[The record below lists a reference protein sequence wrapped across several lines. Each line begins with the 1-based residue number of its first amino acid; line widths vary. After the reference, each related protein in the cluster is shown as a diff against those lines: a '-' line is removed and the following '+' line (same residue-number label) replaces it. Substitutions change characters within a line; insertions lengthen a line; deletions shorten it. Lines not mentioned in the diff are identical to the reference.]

1 MSDSNKAILVALL
14 VLLIAALGGI
24 LLTRDW
30 ADSPRRLHAD
40 VTRGQHV
47 QQLVDTS
54 ALETAQQLSALAVSH
69 WEQQYAAD
77 ALRLADHSVDL
88 AFTAGLADAV
98 ENPPT
103 ITPETQEI
111 LNRIKDV
118 QARVDAGTAAVKK
131 LTDAAAKAP
140 VGPAKTAAQDKVEI
154 AQAQLAL
161 DQDELEDDHEDLVR
175 AGGDKR
181 ALIQKQLDQH
191 EAGETHATKPGE
203 PAATGASSGGAGGSA
218 ANGSASNS
226 TAGVG
231 TTPVVVP
238 ADSPEYGNP
247 SALLK
252 QVQAVFSMTTKES
265 LLLQAQQN
273 ALKRVATLQGEH
285 DALEKQLA
293 QEKTQKKIIRRKTK
307 SSQFYAALAGHGANA
322 GIGKTATVGGAAAGG
337 ANGAGAGAQSGGGAG
352 KSERQQEIEAEEREA
367 GTTEKSADDLSQ
379 VEYIQHLNADQKMLA
394 LYDKRIADEEALAK
408 VYGDWNTLVV
418 ARHHA
423 IVHGIFV
430 NAMWI
435 ILIALFV
442 FVSNVGLQKI
452 FVKVQLERRQAAT
465 MRAIFLVVTQL
476 IGAVLIIFVFF
487 GPPNN
492 LGTVAA
498 LAGAGITV
506 AMKDFI
512 VGFFGWF
519 ILMGKNGIHQ
529 GDWVEINGVGGEVLE
544 LGLLHTVLLETGS
557 WADAGH
563 PTGRKVTFVNSYAIE
578 GHYFNFSTSGQW
590 LWDELQITVPATKD
604 PFATANQIQQMT
616 AEATKGN
623 AEAAKADWERA
634 SPGTGAASFSA
645 EPSMSI
651 KPSGGGVDVR
661 VRYLTRANDRHET
674 RAKLYHEVVDLLH
687 GDAAPTTPAPTSPS
701 KSS

>member
-1 MSDSNKAILVALL
+1 MNDSNNKAVLAALL
-14 VLLIAALGGI
+14 VLLIASLGAI
-24 LLTRDW
+24 VATREW
-30 ADSPRRLHAD
+30 ADSPRKLHAD

-54 ALETAQQLSALAVSH
+54 PLDTAQQLSALAITH
-69 WEQQYAAD
+69 WERQYADD
-77 ALRLADHSVDL
+77 ALRLADHTVDL

-98 ENPPT
+98 ENPPA

-118 QARVDAGTAAVKK
+118 QGRVDADQAAVKK
-131 LTDAAAKAP
+131 LTDDLVKAPASQKAAAQEKLN
-140 VGPAKTAAQDKVEI
+140 I

-175 AGGDKR
+175 EGGDKR

-191 EAGETHATKPGE
+191 EATETHASKTVGGAGE
-203 PAATGASSGGAGGSA
+203 AAGAANGANGSSGASASGSSSGGTSSGT
-218 ANGSASNS
+218 ASS
-226 TAGVG
+226 TANA
-231 TTPVVVP
+231 TPP
-238 ADSPEYGNP
+238 SESPEYGNP
-247 SALLK
+247 SSLLK
-252 QVQAVFSMTTKES
+252 QVQAVFSMRTKEE
-265 LLLQAQQN
+265 LLSQAQQN
-273 ALKRVATLQGEH
+273 ALKRVTTLKAEH

-293 QEKTQKKIIRRKTK
+293 QEKTEKKIIRRKTK
-307 SSQFYAALAGHGANA
+307 SSKFYASLTSRGADA
-322 GIGKTATVGGAAAGG
+322 GINKPAAA
-337 ANGAGAGAQSGGGAG
+337 ASAPREASVTTE
-352 KSERQQEIEAEEREA
+352 KSPKQQEIEAEEREA
-367 GTTEKSADDLSQ
+367 GTTEQSANDLSQ

-423 IVHGIFV
+423 FVHGIFV

-442 FVSNVGLQKI
+442 FASNMALQKV
-452 FVKVQLERRQAAT
+452 FAKVQLERRQAAT
-465 MRAIFLVVTQL
+465 MRALFLVVIQA
-476 IGAVLIIFVFF
+476 IGAVLIIFVIF

-519 ILMGKNGIHQ
+519 ILMGKNGIHP

-544 LGLLHTVLLETGS
+544 VGLLHTVLLETGS

-590 LWDELQITVPATKD
+590 LWDELQISVPSGKD
-604 PFATANQIQQMT
+604 PFATANKIQQMT

-623 AEAAKADWERA
+623 ADAAREDWERA
-634 SPGTGAASFSA
+634 SPGYAKASFSA
-645 EPSMSI
+645 DPSMSV

-661 VRYLTRANDRHET
+661 VRYLTRANERHET

-687 GDAAPTTPAPTSPS
+687 GDATPTGEPVAAKPAS
-701 KSS
+701 

>member
-1 MSDSNKAILVALL
+1 MRDSNKAILVALL
-14 VLLIAALGGI
+14 VLLIAALSGI
-24 LLTRDW
+24 LLTREW

-40 VTRGQHV
+40 VARGQHV

-54 ALETAQQLSALAVSH
+54 ALDTAQQLSALAVSH
-69 WEQQYAAD
+69 WEQQYSAD

-98 ENPPT
+98 ENPPA

-118 QARVDAGTAAVKK
+118 QSRVDAGAAAVKK
-131 LTDAAAKAP
+131 LTEDAAKAP
-140 VGPAKTAAQDKVEI
+140 AGSTKTEAQDKLEI

-161 DQDELEDDHEDLVR
+161 DQDELDDDHEDLVR
-175 AGGDKR
+175 SGGDKR

-191 EAGETHATKPGE
+191 EAGEAHASKPGE
-203 PAATGASSGGAGGSA
+203 AAGAGAAGGASGASSSSSGGSA
-218 ANGSASNS
+218 S
-226 TAGVG
+226 GVG
-231 TTPVVVP
+231 TAPVVVP
-238 ADSPEYGNP
+238 SDSPEYGNP
-247 SALLK
+247 TALLK

-285 DALEKQLA
+285 EALEKQLA
-293 QEKTQKKIIRRKTK
+293 QEKNEKKIIRRKTK

-322 GIGKTATVGGAAAGG
+322 GIGKNAASGSASGAAAG
-337 ANGAGAGAQSGGGAG
+337 AQTGGGAG
-352 KSERQQEIEAEEREA
+352 KSEKQQEIEAEEREA
-367 GTTEKSADDLSQ
+367 GTTERSANDLSQ

-394 LYDKRIADEEALAK
+394 LYDKRIADEEALAR

-430 NAMWI
+430 NALWI

-442 FVSNVGLQKI
+442 FVSNLGLQKV
-452 FVKVQLERRQAAT
+452 FLKVQLERRQAAT
-465 MRAIFLVVTQL
+465 MRAIFLLVTQL
-476 IGAVLIIFVFF
+476 IGAVLIIFVIF

-492 LGTVAA
+492 LGTVVA
-498 LAGAGITV
+498 LAGAGVTV

-590 LWDELQITVPATKD
+590 LWDELQITVPGGKD

-616 AEATKGN
+616 ADATKGN
-623 AEAAKADWERA
+623 ADAARVDWERA

-661 VRYLTRANDRHET
+661 VRYLTRANERHET

-687 GDAAPTTPAPTSPS
+687 GEAAPTTPAPVAAKPIQ
-701 KSS
+701 

>member
-1 MSDSNKAILVALL
+1 MSDSNKAILVAML

-24 LLTRDW
+24 LLTREW

-54 ALETAQQLSALAVSH
+54 ALDTAQQLSALAVSH

-118 QARVDAGTAAVKK
+118 QARVDAGQAAVKK
-131 LTDAAAKAP
+131 LTDAVAK
-140 VGPAKTAAQDKVEI
+140 GPASGKAAGQDKLEI

-161 DQDELEDDHEDLVR
+161 DQDELDDDHEDLVR

-191 EAGETHATKPGE
+191 EAGETHASKPGE
-203 PAATGASSGGAGGSA
+203 PAAAPGGGTPGANGTASGASSGSASSGAGTVA
-218 ANGSASNS
+218 
-226 TAGVG
+226 
-231 TTPVVVP
+231 VP

-247 SALLK
+247 AALLK

-265 LLLQAQQN
+265 LLLQAQRN
-273 ALKRVATLQGEH
+273 ALKRVVNLQDEH

-293 QEKTQKKIIRRKTK
+293 QEKNEKKIIRRKTK

-322 GIGKTATVGGAAAGG
+322 GIWKTATVGGAASGG
-337 ANGAGAGAQSGGGAG
+337 GGGAGAGAQAGGGAAG
-352 KSERQQEIEAEEREA
+352 RSERQQEIEAEEREA

-394 LYDKRIADEEALAK
+394 LYDKRIADEEALAR

-430 NAMWI
+430 NALWI

-442 FVSNVGLQKI
+442 FLSNIGLQKA
-452 FVKVQLERRQAAT
+452 FLKVQLERRQAAT
-465 MRAIFLVVTQL
+465 MRAIFLLVTQL
-476 IGAVLIIFVFF
+476 IGAVLIIFVIF

-544 LGLLHTVLLETGS
+544 VGLLHTVLLETGS

-623 AEAAKADWERA
+623 AEAARADWERA

-687 GDAAPTTPAPTSPS
+687 GDATPTTPEAAVAPKPA
-701 KSS
+701 

>member
-1 MSDSNKAILVALL
+1 MTDSNNKTILITLL
-14 VLLIAALGGI
+14 VLLIASLGAI
-24 LLTRDW
+24 VATREW

-54 ALETAQQLSALAVSH
+54 PLDTAQQLSALAVTH
-69 WEQQYAAD
+69 WERQYADD

-98 ENPPT
+98 ENPPA

-118 QARVDAGTAAVKK
+118 QARVDADQAAVKK
-131 LTDAAAKAP
+131 LTDELAKAP
-140 VGPAKTAAQDKVEI
+140 ASQKAAAQEKLNI

-191 EAGETHATKPGE
+191 EATETHASKPGE
-203 PAATGASSGGAGGSA
+203 GVANGAAAASASGSASGAPASGAAPSSA
-218 ANGSASNS
+218 ANA
-226 TAGVG
+226 
-231 TTPVVVP
+231 TPP
-238 ADSPEYGNP
+238 SESPEYGNP
-247 SALLK
+247 TSLLK
-252 QVQAVFSMTTKES
+252 QVQAVFSMRTKEE
-265 LLLQAQQN
+265 LLVQAQNN
-273 ALKRVATLQGEH
+273 ALKRVTALQADH
-285 DALEKQLA
+285 DAMEKQLA
-293 QEKTQKKIIRRKTK
+293 QEKNEKKIIRRKTK
-307 SSQFYAALAGHGANA
+307 SSKYYASLTGHGADA
-322 GIGKTATVGGAAAGG
+322 GITKP
-337 ANGAGAGAQSGGGAG
+337 AGASSASKEASATTE
-352 KSERQQEIEAEEREA
+352 KPSAKQQEIEAEEKQA
-367 GTTEKSADDLSQ
+367 GTTEQSANDLSQ

-408 VYGDWNTLVV
+408 VYGDWNALVI

-423 IVHGIFV
+423 FVHGIFV

-442 FVSNVGLQKI
+442 FASNMALQKV
-452 FVKVQLERRQAAT
+452 FAKVQLERRQAAT
-465 MRAIFLVVTQL
+465 MRALFLVVIQV
-476 IGAVLIIFVFF
+476 IGAVLILFVIL
-487 GPPNN
+487 GPPSN
-492 LGTVAA
+492 LATVAA

-519 ILMGKNGIHQ
+519 ILMGKNGIHP

-544 LGLLHTVLLETGS
+544 VGLLHTVLLETGS

-590 LWDELQITVPATKD
+590 LWDELQISVPSTRD
-604 PFATANQIQQMT
+604 PFATANKIQQMT

-623 AEAAKADWERA
+623 ADAARSDWERVT
-634 SPGTGAASFSA
+634 PGYAKASFSA
-645 EPSMSI
+645 EPSMSV

-661 VRYLTRANDRHET
+661 VRYLTRANERHET

-687 GDAAPTTPAPTSPS
+687 GDGTPAGDPVAAKPGS
-701 KSS
+701 